1 MNSKNSTLVVG
12 AGFSGAV
19 IARELAEKGG
29 LSCVVIDSRDHVAG
43 NCHTARGA
51 HGIMEHVYG
60 PHIFN
65 TNFADVVEYL
75 SRWAELVPHVNRVK
89 AVNRHGVF
97 SLPINL
103 HTINQFF
110 GKTFSPSEAEA
121 FVATL
126 GDSSIKEPANFEEQA
141 LKLVGRELYEA
152 FLQGYTRKQW
162 GVEPRELPASILRR
176 LPVRFT
182 YNDNYYKTTHQFLPR
197 NGYTQIVERILDHPL
212 ITVKLGT
219 AYEPAMAEEFAHT
232 FYSGPIDQFFGWQYG
247 RLAYR
252 TIFFEKYEGVGELL
266 GNAVINYT
274 DEMRP
279 YTREHEHKHFSP
291 WETHER
297 SVVFREFSK
306 ATGADDVPYYPMRLP
321 ADKSHYESYTEQAR
335 SIGGVTFVGRLGTYR
350 YLDMDQVIGE
360 ALDTSAAWLAARAA
374 GSALPIF
381 GCERVK

>member
-1 MNSKNSTLVVG
+1 
-12 AGFSGAV
+12 
-19 IARELAEKGG
+19 
-29 LSCVVIDSRDHVAG
+29 
-43 NCHTARGA
+43 
-51 HGIMEHVYG
+51 IMEHVYG

-65 TNFADVVEYL
+65 TNFLDVVEYL

-89 AVNRHGVF
+89 AVNCRGVF

-110 GKTFSPSEAEA
+110 GKTFSPAEAEA
-121 FVATL
+121 FVAGL
-126 GDSSIKEPANFEEQA
+126 GHSSIGEPANFEEQA
-141 LKLVGRELYEA
+141 LKFVGRELYEA
-152 FLQGYTRKQW
+152 FLHGYTRKQW
-162 GVEPRELPASILRR
+162 GVDPRELPASILQR

-182 YNDNYYKTTHQFLPR
+182 YNDNYYKTAHQFLPR
-197 NGYTQIVERILDHPL
+197 HGYTQIVEHILDHPR

-219 AYEPAMAEEFAHT
+219 AYEPAMAAEFAHV
-232 FYSGPIDQFFGWQYG
+232 FYSGPIDQFFGWQHG

-252 TIFFEKYEGVGELL
+252 TIFFEKYEGAGELL

-274 DEMRP
+274 DETRP

-306 ATGADDVPYYPMRLP
+306 ATDADDVPFYPMRLP
-321 ADKSHYESYTEQAR
+321 ADKAHYESYAGQAR
-335 SIGGVTFVGRLGTYR
+335 EARGVTFVGRLGTYR

-360 ALDTSAAWLAARAA
+360 ALDTSTAWLAARAA

-381 GCERVK
+381 GCERRK